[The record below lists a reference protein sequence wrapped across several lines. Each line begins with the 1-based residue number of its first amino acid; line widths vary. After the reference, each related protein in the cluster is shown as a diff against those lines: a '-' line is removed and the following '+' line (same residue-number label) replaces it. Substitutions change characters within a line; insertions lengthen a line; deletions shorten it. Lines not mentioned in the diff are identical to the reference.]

1 MISFGAKGKVDL
13 NKTTKFDL
21 LTTLCVRFGR
31 KALAWANKNNDA
43 DAIKIYDITKKDF
56 RVSAATKITLA
67 ESIAKQLESNLN
79 QLTPYRITQANLD
92 ALQAAILEAKKYSS
106 EPKTKIIKGA
116 EANRANHALVR
127 KIDETLEGMEDLIV
141 SEFEESHLKFVNI
154 FLAARHINNLGSRKT
169 KLLITVVDKNEKP
182 VADAYVDVLEMENEE
197 KYTDENGEAPI
208 AGIKSGA
215 HIVEVS
221 KDGAKTD
228 TKFTIKLGEQLRLKV
243 VL

>member
-1 MISFGAKGKVDL
+1 
-13 NKTTKFDL
+13 
-21 LTTLCVRFGR
+21 
-31 KALAWANKNNDA
+31 
-43 DAIKIYDITKKDF
+43 
-56 RVSAATKITLA
+56 
-67 ESIAKQLESNLN
+67 
-79 QLTPYRITQANLD
+79 
-92 ALQAAILEAKKYSS
+92 
-106 EPKTKIIKGA
+106 
-116 EANRANHALVR
+116 
-127 KIDETLEGMEDLIV
+127 
-141 SEFEESHLKFVNI
+141 
-154 FLAARHINNLGSRKT
+154 LAARHINNLGSRKT

-208 AGIKSGA
+208 AGLKNGA